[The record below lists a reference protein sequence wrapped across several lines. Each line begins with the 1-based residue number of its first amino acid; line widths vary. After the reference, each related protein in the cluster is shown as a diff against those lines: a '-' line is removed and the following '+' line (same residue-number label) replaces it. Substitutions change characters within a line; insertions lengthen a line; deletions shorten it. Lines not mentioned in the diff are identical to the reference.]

1 MSSPGQ
7 LYPSQGLVV
16 DERHVIELIDAGRIG
31 QPGRAIPFAV
41 RWSSSAT
48 VPMPVVVLSHGGAE
62 GKTNPHLVMQE
73 WAEVLAEHGYMS
85 VSIAHTPRSDIERIV
100 LTMNLHGTLPQCAE
114 FKHLGY
120 DRPLDF
126 ARVIDELVANPANP
140 PWSGQADTT
149 RVGYLGH
156 SAGAGSAMM
165 VAGAGREYMP
175 GLGLSFAEHPLPR
188 AFVAMSP
195 QGAGEDGFRSDS
207 WDGVARPVLMCT
219 GASDGDFP
227 HERRDPYEYMH
238 PGDKHLLWIDHPGA
252 QHTVF
257 AGETD
262 ACVQVTG
269 DPTLCDSMQDWLI
282 SAVFAFFDAHLR
294 EDPAGADYLASDAL
308 AQASSGLIELTTK

>member
-1 MSSPGQ
+1 MSTPGQ
-7 LYPSQGLVV
+7 LYPSMNLVV
-16 DERHVIELIDAGRIG
+16 DEQHVIELLDAGRIG
-31 QPGRAIPFAV
+31 QPGRAIPLAV
-41 RWSSSAT
+41 RWSSLAP

-62 GKTNPHLVMQE
+62 GKTNPRPAMEE
-73 WAEVLAEHGYMS
+73 WAEVLAGHGYMS

-100 LTMNLHGTLPQCAE
+100 LTMNLRGTLPQCAE

-126 ARVIDELVANPANP
+126 ARVIDELATHPADP

-149 RVGYLGH
+149 RLGYMGH
-156 SAGAGSAMM
+156 SAGAGSVMM

-175 GLGLSFAEHPLPR
+175 GLGLSFAAHPLPR

-252 QHTVF
+252 EHTVF

-262 ACVQVTG
+262 ACVQTTG
-269 DPTLCDSMQDWLI
+269 DPTLCDSMQDWLA
-282 SAVFAFFDAHLR
+282 SAVLAFFDAHLR
-294 EDPAGADYLASDAL
+294 EDQAGVDYLAGDAL
-308 AQASSGLIELTTK
+308 VQVSSGLIELTTK